1 MNQHTFNNHL
11 FSFLKESP
19 SPYHAVFQMKQ
30 FLENHGFSP
39 LPDQENLSAEPGS
52 AFYQIRDNGSLIACI
67 LGKEEKAEDGFR
79 ILAAHTDSPCLQ
91 IKPLPDIQQDTY
103 LKLGV
108 EIYGGPLLQT
118 WFDRD
123 LSLAGRTCC
132 LMQDGS
138 LAVFL
143 VDFKRPVLVI
153 PSLAIHFNREAKRKN
168 EINGQDDLP
177 PLLAQSVSDQL
188 PDLKTVLFEQLKQQY
203 PQEKITEVLTFD
215 LFCYDTQPPA
225 FTGYKKEFICGGRL
239 DNLLSCF
246 VGMQSIA
253 RGRKDKNCLLL
264 CTNHEENGSV
274 SVAGAG
280 SNFGESF
287 FERIIPDP
295 ATRLKSLD
303 KSFLISMDNSHATHP
318 NFISKSDKNH
328 KIFLNK
334 APVIKI
340 NSNQRYATSSIS
352 AAIYKKICNE
362 VQVKPQEFVMK
373 SDMACGSTIGPM
385 TAARLGIKTVDVGI
399 PTLAMHSIREFTGAA
414 DPFLFYRTTSRF
426 LDVDLD
432 RPVSHP

>member
-1 MNQHTFNNHL
+1 MNQTIFNSHL
-11 FSFLKESP
+11 FSFLKKSA

-30 FLENHGFSP
+30 FLEDHGFSQ
-39 LPDQENLSAEPGS
+39 LPDRTNIPPDPGS
-52 AFYQIRDNGSLIACI
+52 AFYHIRDNGSIIACI
-67 LGKEEKAEDGFR
+67 FGKEEQPEDGFR

-91 IKPLPDIQQDTY
+91 VKPLPDIEQDTY

-143 VDFKRPVLVI
+143 IDFKRPMLVI
-153 PSLAIHFNREAKRKN
+153 PSLAIHFNREANKKN
-168 EINGQDDLP
+168 EINAQDDLP
-177 PLLAQSVSDQL
+177 PLLAQAVAGQL
-188 PDLKTVLFEQLKQQY
+188 PNLKRLLFEQIQQEN
-203 PQEKITEVLTFD
+203 PLERIKEVLTFD
-215 LFCYDTQPPA
+215 LFCYDTQAPA
-225 FTGYKKEFICGGRL
+225 FTGHKEEFICGGKL

-246 VGMQSIA
+246 VGMQSITA
-253 RGRKDKNCLLL
+253 GQMNKNCLLL

-280 SNFGESF
+280 SDFVESF
-287 FERIIPDP
+287 FKRVIPDP
-295 ATRLKSLD
+295 TTRLRALE

-318 NFISKSDKNH
+318 NFISKSDKGH

-340 NSNQRYATSSIS
+340 NANQRYATNSMS
-352 AAIYKKICNE
+352 AAIYKKICSE
-362 VQVKPQEFVMK
+362 VQMKPQEFVMR

-385 TAARLGIKTVDVGI
+385 TAARLGIQTVDVGI
-399 PTLAMHSIREFTGAA
+399 PTLAMHSIREFTGTA
-414 DPFLFYRTTSRF
+414 DPFLLYRTTAKF
-426 LDVDLD
+426 LEMDMEELAI
-432 RPVSHP
+432 RP

>member
-1 MNQHTFNNHL
+1 MNQTIFNSQL
-11 FSFLKESP
+11 FSFLRESA

-30 FLENHGFSP
+30 FFDDHGFSQ
-39 LPDQENLSAEPGS
+39 LLDLETLSADPGS
-52 AFYQIRDNGSLIACI
+52 SYYHIRDNGSIIACT
-67 LGKEEKAEDGFR
+67 LGKDEKPEDGFR

-91 IKPLPDIQQDTY
+91 IKPLPDIEQDTY

-143 VDFKRPVLVI
+143 VDFKRPMLVI
-153 PSLAIHFNREAKRKN
+153 PSLAIHFNREANRKN
-168 EINGQDDLP
+168 EINAQDDLP
-177 PLLAQSVSDQL
+177 PLLAQTITGQL
-188 PDLKTVLFEQLKQQY
+188 PDLKTLLLEQLKQEY
-203 PQEKITEVLTFD
+203 PQEKIGSILTFD
-215 LFCYDTQPPA
+215 LSCYDTQPPV
-225 FTGYKKEFICGGRL
+225 FTGHKKEFICGGKL

-246 VGMQSIA
+246 VGMQSIGA
-253 RGRKDKNCLLL
+253 GKMRKNCLLL

-280 SNFGESF
+280 SNFAESF
-287 FERIIPDP
+287 FKRIIPDP
-295 ATRLKSLD
+295 AMRLKALE
-303 KSFLISMDNSHATHP
+303 KSFLISIDNSHATHP
-318 NFISKSDKNH
+318 NFTSKSDKAH
-328 KIFLNK
+328 KIFLNM

-340 NSNQRYATSSIS
+340 NANQRYATSSIS

-362 VQVKPQEFVMK
+362 VEVNPQEFVMR

-414 DPFLFYRTTSRF
+414 DPFLLYRTTSGFMQMDMNGLVVRQ
-426 LDVDLD
+426 
-432 RPVSHP
+432 

>member
-1 MNQHTFNNHL
+1 
-11 FSFLKESP
+11 
-19 SPYHAVFQMKQ
+19 MKQ
-30 FLENHGFSP
+30 FLEGHGFSK
-39 LPDQENLSAEPGS
+39 LPDQMNSPPDPGS
-52 AFYQIRDNGSLIACI
+52 AFYSIKDNGSLIACI
-67 LGKEEKAEDGFR
+67 LGKNEQPEDGFR

-91 IKPLPDIQQDTY
+91 IKPLPDIEQDTY

-132 LMQDGS
+132 LMHDDS

-143 VDFKRPVLVI
+143 VDFKRPMLVI
-153 PSLAIHFNREAKRKN
+153 PSLAIHFNREANRKN
-168 EINGQDDLP
+168 EINAQEDLP
-177 PLLAQSVSDQL
+177 PLLAQTVTGQL
-188 PDLKTVLFEQLKQQY
+188 PNLKTLLFEQLKKEY
-203 PQEKITEVLTFD
+203 PEEKIKEILSFD

-225 FTGYKKEFICGGRL
+225 YTGHKEEFICGGKL

-246 VGMQSIA
+246 VGMQSIVA
-253 RGRKDKNCLLL
+253 GKMNKNCLLL

-280 SNFGESF
+280 SSFAESF
-287 FERIIPDP
+287 FERIIPHP
-295 ATRLKSLD
+295 ATRLKALE
-303 KSFLISMDNSHATHP
+303 KSFLISMDNSHASHP
-318 NFISKSDKNH
+318 NFMSKSDKAH

-362 VQVKPQEFVMK
+362 VQVKPQEFVMR

-414 DPFLFYRTTSRF
+414 DPFLLYRTTSRF
-426 LDVDLD
+426 LDMDLD
-432 RPVSHP
+432 EPVICP